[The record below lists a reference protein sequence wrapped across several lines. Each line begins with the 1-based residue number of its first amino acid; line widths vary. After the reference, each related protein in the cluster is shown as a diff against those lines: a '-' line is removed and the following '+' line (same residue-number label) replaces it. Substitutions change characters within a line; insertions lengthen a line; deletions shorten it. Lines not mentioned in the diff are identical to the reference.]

1 MKPTHEFMRDIPEGL
16 SMALAQN
23 IYAMQYF
30 SALPEDRRRELINCT
45 AGIESKEEMRDFVNG
60 LIAH

>member
-1 MKPTHEFMRDIPEGL
+1 MRDIPEGL

-30 SALPEDRRRELINCT
+30 SSLPEDRRRELIDCT
-45 AGIESKEEMRDFVNG
+45 AGINSKEEMRDFVNG
-60 LIAH
+60 LISH

>member
-1 MKPTHEFMRDIPEGL
+1 MRDIPEGL

-30 SALPEDRRRELINCT
+30 SSLPENRRRELIDCT
-45 AGIESKEEMRDFVNG
+45 AGINSKEEMRDFVNG
-60 LIAH
+60 LISH